1 MVIYNITAHMVKLL
15 DFWAQWCGPCKY
27 MAPIIEELKKELKGR
42 VEVEKIDVDQNQEMA
57 AKYQVMSIPTY
68 IIVKDGQEQER
79 IIGATAKDNLLK
91 AITKH
96 E

>member
-1 MVIYNITAHMVKLL
+1 MVKLL